1 MKVRPLHLAA
11 LVVAA
16 IRGLAE
22 FASLQRWRLRQAW
35 MNERG
40 LR

>member
-1 MKVRPLHLAA
+1 MKLRPFHLVA
-11 LVVAA
+11 LEIAA

-22 FASLQRWRLRQAW
+22 FASLQRWRLRQALT
-35 MNERG
+35 NERG